1 LDEELHHHHVLIAGE
16 HLCLL
21 QYHVLAASLG
31 AVADLGRAD
40 LRCVDQKPGLSDF
53 LDQVQV
59 PKMLRNM
66 RSARLIWIVLIGVVV
81 VWLLSGIYMV
91 GPGERGIVLTFGQL
105 TGQSESGLHYRL
117 PAPIQ
122 TNFVVDTARVRTAEI
137 GYRTEGGSS
146 QGLVLEEAQML
157 TGDEN
162 MVVVQLFIQYLVSD
176 PVAYLFYVRDAD
188 AVLMASAEIAL
199 RSTVGQN
206 TIDFTMTEGRVQAQD
221 QVKMILQ
228 ELLDQYRTGLLVTE
242 ARLLAVDPPTEVR
255 DAFHDVVRA
264 FEDRERLVK
273 EAEGYAEQ
281 VVPAARGEAAQNVLE
296 AEAYR
301 EQRLIR
307 AEGDAARFLALLAE
321 YEKAPE
327 VMRERLYLESIE
339 RVLSGAE
346 IFVLE
351 TGQGGV
357 LPFLPL
363 TDLSTPVAPV
373 EPAIVPTETVPAP

>member
-1 LDEELHHHHVLIAGE
+1 MIRPNVPNE
-16 HLCLL
+16 
-21 QYHVLAASLG
+21 
-31 AVADLGRAD
+31 
-40 LRCVDQKPGLSDF
+40 PGLSGF
-53 LDQVQV
+53 LNPEQINRF
-59 PKMLRNM
+59 LR
-66 RSARLIWIVLIGVVV
+66 SSRLFWIVVIGVVV
-81 VWLLSGIYMV
+81 LWLLSGIYMV

-105 TGQSESGLHYRL
+105 TGQSEPGLHYRL
-117 PAPIQ
+117 PVPIQ
-122 TNFVVDTARVRTAEI
+122 SNFVVDTARVRTAEI
-137 GYRTEGGSS
+137 GYRTEGDT
-146 QGLVLEEAQML
+146 QRVVLEEAQML

-162 MVVVQLFIQYLVSD
+162 MVVVQLFIQYLVHD
-176 PVAYLFYVRDAD
+176 PVAYLFHVRDAEG
-188 AVLMASAEIAL
+188 VLKASAEIAL

-221 QVKMILQ
+221 QVKAQLQ

-242 ARLLAVDPPTEVR
+242 ARLLAVDPPSDVR

-273 EAEGYAEQ
+273 ESEGYAEQ
-281 VVPAARGEAAQNVLE
+281 VVPAARGEAAQMVLE

-321 YEKAPE
+321 YLKAPE

-339 RVLSGAE
+339 RVLSGAT

-363 TDLSTPVAPV
+363 TDLNSPAAPV
-373 EPAIVPTETVPAP
+373 IVPTEPTPAP

>member
-1 LDEELHHHHVLIAGE
+1 MKRTNVPQEPD
-16 HLCLL
+16 
-21 QYHVLAASLG
+21 
-31 AVADLGRAD
+31 
-40 LRCVDQKPGLSDF
+40 LSDF
-53 LDQVQV
+53 LN
-59 PKMLRNM
+59 PEWISNTLRRWLSHRM
-66 RSARLIWIVLIGVVV
+66 IWVLVIVVMGL
-81 VWLLSGIYMV
+81 WLLSGIYMV
-91 GPGERGIVLTFGQL
+91 GPGEQGIVLTFGRL
-105 TGQSESGLHYRL
+105 TPPLRESGLHYRL

-122 TNFVVDTARVRTAEI
+122 SNFVVDTARVRTAEI
-137 GYRTEGGSS
+137 GYRTEAGN
-146 QGLVLEEAQML
+146 QNLVLEEAQML

-162 MVVVQLFIQYLVSD
+162 MVVVQLFVQYLVQD
-176 PVAYLFYVRDAD
+176 PVAYLFHVRDAE

-221 QVKMILQ
+221 QVKTSLQ
-228 ELLDQYRTGLLVTE
+228 ELLDQYRTGMLVTE
-242 ARLLAVDPPTEVR
+242 ARLLAVDPPVEVR

-281 VVPAARGEAAQNVLE
+281 VVPAARGQAAQMVLE

-321 YEKAPE
+321 YLKAPE
-327 VMRERLYLESIE
+327 IMRERLYLESIE
-339 RVLSGAE
+339 RILSGAN
-346 IFVLE
+346 IFVLD
-351 TGQGGV
+351 TGSGGV

-363 TDLSTPVAPV
+363 TNLVPPAEPV
-373 EPAIVPTETVPAP
+373 IVPTEPAPSP

>member
-1 LDEELHHHHVLIAGE
+1 MRRPNIPNEPGVFDIF
-16 HLCLL
+16 
-21 QYHVLAASLG
+21 
-31 AVADLGRAD
+31 
-40 LRCVDQKPGLSDF
+40 DQLK
-53 LDQVQV
+53 V
-59 PKMLRNM
+59 PKNLR
-66 RSARLIWIVLIGVVV
+66 SWLSSRLIWIFLIGVVV

-91 GPGERGIVLTFGQL
+91 GPGEQGIILTFGRFTNQ
-105 TGQSESGLHYRL
+105 TEPGLHYRL

-122 TNFVVDTARVRTAEI
+122 THAVVDTARVRTAEI
-137 GYRTEGGSS
+137 GYRTEGAN
-146 QGLVLEEAQML
+146 QGGVVLEEAQML

-162 MVVVQLFIQYLVSD
+162 MVVVQLFIQYLVHD
-176 PVAYLFYVRDAD
+176 PVAYLFHVRDAD
-188 AVLMASAEIAL
+188 AVLVASAEIAL

-221 QVKMILQ
+221 QVKLVLQ
-228 ELLDQYRTGLLVTE
+228 ELLDQYSTGLLVTE
-242 ARLLAVDPPTEVR
+242 ARLLAVDPPTDVR

-273 EAEGYAEQ
+273 ESEGYAEQ
-281 VVPAARGEAAQNVLE
+281 VVPGARGQAAQMVLE

-321 YEKAPE
+321 YEKSPE

-339 RVLSGAE
+339 KVLSDAQIYVME
-346 IFVLE
+346 N
-351 TGQGGV
+351 GQGGV

-363 TDLSTPVAPV
+363 NNNLPVPTAPV
-373 EPAIVPTETVPAP
+373 EPDETTEPEIVPTEPESAP

>member
-1 LDEELHHHHVLIAGE
+1 MRRPNLPNE
-16 HLCLL
+16 
-21 QYHVLAASLG
+21 
-31 AVADLGRAD
+31 
-40 LRCVDQKPGLSDF
+40 PGLSDIF
-53 LDQVQV
+53 DHVQV
-59 PKMLRNM
+59 PKMLRHW
-66 RSARLIWIVLIGVVV
+66 RSSRLIWIGVISVFV

-105 TGQSESGLHYRL
+105 TTQSESGLHYRL

-137 GYRTEGGSS
+137 GYRTESGSS
-146 QGLVLEEAQML
+146 QGLVIEEAQML

-221 QVKMILQ
+221 QVKAILQ
-228 ELLDQYRTGLLVTE
+228 ELLDQYQTGLLVTE

-307 AEGDAARFLALLAE
+307 AEGDAARFMALLAE

-339 RVLSGAE
+339 RVLSGAK
-346 IFVLE
+346 IYVLE

-363 TDLSTPVAPV
+363 TDLTTPVAPT
-373 EPAIVPTETVPAP
+373 AIPTEAVPAP

>member
-1 LDEELHHHHVLIAGE
+1 MR
-16 HLCLL
+16 
-21 QYHVLAASLG
+21 
-31 AVADLGRAD
+31 RANVPKE
-40 LRCVDQKPGLSDF
+40 REASDF
-53 LDQVQV
+53 LNLERIS
-59 PKMLRNM
+59 KTLRPWL
-66 RSARLIWIVLIGVVV
+66 SPRLIWALLIGVVGL
-81 VWLLSGIYMV
+81 WLLSGFYMV
-91 GPGERGIVLTFGQL
+91 GPGEQGLVLTFGRL

-122 TNFVVDTARVRTAEI
+122 SNFVVDTARVRTAEI
-137 GYRTEGGSS
+137 GYRTEADSPS
-146 QGLVLEEAQML
+146 VVLEEAQML

-162 MVVVQLFIQYLVSD
+162 MVVVQLFVQYLVQD
-176 PVAYLFYVRDAD
+176 PVAYLFHVRDAE
-188 AVLMASAEIAL
+188 AVLKASAEIAL
-199 RSTVGQN
+199 RSAVGQN

-221 QVKMILQ
+221 QVKTHLQ

-242 ARLLAVDPPTEVR
+242 ARLLAVGPPADVR

-281 VVPAARGEAAQNVLE
+281 VVPAARGEAAQMVLE

-307 AEGDAARFLALLAE
+307 AEGDAARFLTLLAE
-321 YEKAPE
+321 YRKAPE

-339 RVLSGAE
+339 RVLSGADL
-346 IFVLE
+346 FVLDA
-351 TGQGGV
+351 GGSGSGGV

-363 TDLSTPVAPV
+363 TDLTPVLPPPV
-373 EPAIVPTETVPAP
+373 SVPTEPTPAP

>member
-1 LDEELHHHHVLIAGE
+1 
-16 HLCLL
+16 
-21 QYHVLAASLG
+21 
-31 AVADLGRAD
+31 
-40 LRCVDQKPGLSDF
+40 
-53 LDQVQV
+53 
-59 PKMLRNM
+59 
-66 RSARLIWIVLIGVVV
+66 
-81 VWLLSGIYMV
+81 
-91 GPGERGIVLTFGQL
+91 
-105 TGQSESGLHYRL
+105 
-117 PAPIQ
+117 
-122 TNFVVDTARVRTAEI
+122 
-137 GYRTEGGSS
+137 
-146 QGLVLEEAQML
+146 ML

-176 PVAYLFYVRDAD
+176 PVAYLFHVHDAD

-221 QVKMILQ
+221 QVKAILQ

-242 ARLLAVDPPTEVR
+242 ARLLAVDPPTDVR

-321 YEKAPE
+321 YQKAPE

-339 RVLSGAE
+339 RVLSGAK
-346 IFVLE
+346 IYVLE

-363 TDLSTPVAPV
+363 TDLTTPVAP
-373 EPAIVPTETVPAP
+373 ATVPTETVPVP

>member
-1 LDEELHHHHVLIAGE
+1 MIRQNKPIEPGGNPFLNPDQLSR
-16 HLCLL
+16 LL
-21 QYHVLAASLG
+21 
-31 AVADLGRAD
+31 
-40 LRCVDQKPGLSDF
+40 
-53 LDQVQV
+53 
-59 PKMLRNM
+59 
-66 RSARLIWIVLIGVVV
+66 RSPRLIWILVIAVMIL
-81 VWLLSGIYMV
+81 WLLSGIYMV
-91 GPGERGIVLTFGQL
+91 GPGERGIVLTFGKL
-105 TGQSESGLHYRL
+105 TSQSESGLHYRL

-122 TNFVVDTARVRTAEI
+122 SNYVVDVARVRTAEI
-137 GYRTEGGSS
+137 GYRSEGND
-146 QGLVLEEAQML
+146 QRVMLEEAQML

-176 PVAYLFYVRDAD
+176 PVQFLFHVRDAET
-188 AVLMASAEIAL
+188 VLKSSAEIAL

-221 QVKMILQ
+221 QVKTILQ
-228 ELLDQYRTGLLVTE
+228 KLLDQYQTGLLVTE
-242 ARLLAVDPPTEVR
+242 ARLLAVDPPAEVR

-273 EAEGYAEQ
+273 ESEGYAEQ
-281 VVPAARGEAAQNVLE
+281 VVPAARGEAAQMVLE

-321 YEKAPE
+321 YLKAPE

-339 RVLSGAE
+339 RVLKDATL
-346 IFVLE
+346 FVLE
-351 TGQGGV
+351 SGQSGV

-363 TDLSTPVAPV
+363 TDMNTTVAPEIQPVQPTEQNEPTPVP
-373 EPAIVPTETVPAP
+373 

>member
-1 LDEELHHHHVLIAGE
+1 MKRSNVPKE
-16 HLCLL
+16 
-21 QYHVLAASLG
+21 
-31 AVADLGRAD
+31 
-40 LRCVDQKPGLSDF
+40 PGLGNFIDPEWIS
-53 LDQVQV
+53 
-59 PKMLRNM
+59 RTM
-66 RSARLIWIVLIGVVV
+66 RRGLSRRLIWILLLGAVGL
-81 VWLLSGIYMV
+81 WLLSGFYMV
-91 GPGERGIVLTFGQL
+91 GPGERGIVLTFGRL
-105 TGQSESGLHYRL
+105 SGQSESGLHYRL
-117 PAPIQ
+117 PVPFQSHYI
-122 TNFVVDTARVRTAEI
+122 VDTARVRTAEI
-137 GYRTEGGSS
+137 GYRTEAAS
-146 QGLVLEEAQML
+146 QNVVLEEAQML

-162 MVVVQLFIQYLVSD
+162 MVVVQLFIQYLVQD
-176 PVAYLFYVRDAD
+176 PVAYLFHVRDAET
-188 AVLMASAEIAL
+188 VLNASAEIAL
-199 RSTVGQN
+199 RSAVGQN

-221 QVKMILQ
+221 QVKTHLQ
-228 ELLDQYRTGLLVTE
+228 ELLDQYQTGLLVTE
-242 ARLLAVDPPTEVR
+242 ARLLAVDPPVDVR

-281 VVPAARGEAAQNVLE
+281 VVPEARGEAAQMVLE

-321 YEKAPE
+321 YRKAPE

-351 TGQGGV
+351 TGSGGV

-363 TDLSTPVAPV
+363 TDLAPTATP
-373 EPAIVPTETVPAP
+373 PAILPTEPTPAP

>member
-1 LDEELHHHHVLIAGE
+1 MIRPNP
-16 HLCLL
+16 
-21 QYHVLAASLG
+21 SNN
-31 AVADLGRAD
+31 
-40 LRCVDQKPGLSDF
+40 PGLSGLFNPDKISKI
-53 LDQVQV
+53 LG
-59 PKMLRNM
+59 
-66 RSARLIWIVLIGVVV
+66 SSRLLWFVIISMVIL
-81 VWLLSGIYMV
+81 WLLSGIYMV
-91 GPGERGIVLTFGQL
+91 GPGERGIVLTFGRL
-105 TGQSESGLHYRL
+105 TGQSEPGLHYRL

-137 GYRTEGGSS
+137 GYRTEGGS
-146 QGLVLEEAQML
+146 QRVILEEAQML

-162 MVVVQLFIQYLVSD
+162 MVVVQLFIQYLVHD
-176 PVAYLFYVRDAD
+176 PVAYLFHVRDAED
-188 AVLMASAEIAL
+188 VLKASAEIAL

-206 TIDFTMTEGRVQAQD
+206 TIDFTMTEGRVKAQD
-221 QVKMILQ
+221 QVKTQLQ
-228 ELLDQYRTGLLVTE
+228 ELLDYYQTGLLVTE
-242 ARLLAVDPPTEVR
+242 ARLLAVDPPADVR

-273 EAEGYAEQ
+273 ESEGYAEQ
-281 VVPAARGEAAQNVLE
+281 VVPAARGEAAQMVLE

-321 YEKAPE
+321 YLKAPE

-339 RVLSGAE
+339 RVLSGVK
-346 IFVLE
+346 IFIME

-363 TDLSTPVAPV
+363 TDL
-373 EPAIVPTETVPAP
+373 VPAPTPVITPVEQVPTP

>member
-1 LDEELHHHHVLIAGE
+1 MRRAGVPHE
-16 HLCLL
+16 
-21 QYHVLAASLG
+21 
-31 AVADLGRAD
+31 
-40 LRCVDQKPGLSDF
+40 PGLSDF
-53 LDQVQV
+53 LN
-59 PKMLRNM
+59 PEWISKALRPWLSS
-66 RSARLIWIVLIGVVV
+66 RRIWALLIGVVG
-81 VWLLSGIYMV
+81 VWLLSGFYMV
-91 GPGERGIVLTFGQL
+91 GPGEQGLVLTFGRL
-105 TGQSESGLHYRL
+105 TAVRDSGLHYRL

-122 TNFVVDTARVRTAEI
+122 SQFVVDTAQVRTAEV
-137 GYRTEGGSS
+137 GYRTEAGN
-146 QGLVLEEAQML
+146 QNVVLEEAQML

-162 MVVVQLFIQYLVSD
+162 MVVVQLFIQYLVQD
-176 PVAYLFYVRDAD
+176 PVAYLFHVRGAED
-188 AVLMASAEIAL
+188 VLKASAEIAL

-221 QVKMILQ
+221 QVKTRLQ

-242 ARLLAVDPPTEVR
+242 ARLLAVDPPSDVR

-281 VVPAARGEAAQNVLE
+281 VVPAARGEAAQMVLE

-321 YEKAPE
+321 YLKAPE

-346 IFVLE
+346 IFVLR
-351 TGQGGV
+351 TGSGGV

-363 TDLSTPVAPV
+363 TDLAPPAAPV
-373 EPAIVPTETVPAP
+373 IVPAEPAPAP